1 MSAMRDRARLPAN
14 GPSRFA
20 SVWLAVLFATCA
32 PTDGATGPG
41 HAGPHAGLGRA
52 SAPAAL
58 PRAAIRPAIHSSA
71 GKLVVDGVTALD
83 LAKLAAS
90 AFGDNDD
97 PAR

>member
-1 MSAMRDRARLPAN
+1 
-14 GPSRFA
+14 
-20 SVWLAVLFATCA
+20 
-32 PTDGATGPG
+32 
-41 HAGPHAGLGRA
+41 
-52 SAPAAL
+52 L

-97 PAR
+97 PTR